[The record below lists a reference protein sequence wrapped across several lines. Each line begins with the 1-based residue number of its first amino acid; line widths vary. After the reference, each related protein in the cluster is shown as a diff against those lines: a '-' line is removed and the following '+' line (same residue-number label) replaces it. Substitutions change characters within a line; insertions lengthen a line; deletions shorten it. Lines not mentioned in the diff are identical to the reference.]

1 MLSPNIPL
9 VNSIPNIEELSVDT
23 LFNTIPGF
31 QVSEEFVAINGI
43 KAVLDVISMQVVK
56 HYPDFKFNSILTSH
70 YSVNAAAHVD
80 SSTWSGLAL
89 HHNISG
95 QGEVAL
101 ALPTWSAEKLS
112 GSGRSDYT
120 KALSRGNPNDLANTE
135 LDLIQ
140 RPIYS
145 GKLKPDRL
153 TIFSEGIDKRTL
165 PTAHFFRHDHQGRQW
180 ERFSYKPSS

>member
-1 MLSPNIPL
+1 
-9 VNSIPNIEELSVDT
+9 
-23 LFNTIPGF
+23 
-31 QVSEEFVAINGI
+31 
-43 KAVLDVISMQVVK
+43 MQVVK
-56 HYPDFKFNSILTSH
+56 HYPDFKFNSILSSY
-70 YSVNAAAHVD
+70 YSVNATAHVD
-80 SSTWSGLAL
+80 SSIWSGLAL

-112 GSGRSDYT
+112 GSGRGDFT
-120 KALSRGNPNDLANTE
+120 KALSQGNSNDLLSPE

-145 GKLKPDRL
+145 GELKPDRL
-153 TIFSEGIDKRTL
+153 TIFSEGVDKRTL
-165 PTAHFFRHDHQGRQW
+165 PTAHFFRHDNPGRQW